1 MKLKSSWY
9 SKSSSSSSKSKST
22 TAKANTNTN
31 TTTKSTT
38 NYIFVFCLLGIGYY
52 LGCQHS
58 LIIASTTQ
66 TSTSTTPQSTPQST
80 QSLPGLNSF
89 ASSSLSKRS
98 SNANSASSF
107 QLHEHITLIEDRSKF
122 QKIMI
127 PKVHKLLT
135 EENIKKLKLKCPKEV
150 RDNEL
155 QPYIDILINIQQNS
169 SYYESAQNNS
179 NTTNSTNCPV
189 LFLYYYEGGTQMT
202 KTWLEYY
209 SNIKTKQCI
218 NFIVNKRTLENQ
230 INTTRLLKD
239 QYGYNIIGSK
249 SYVKQDKTISMS
261 LGEIKKQYN
270 DNVVVSVNDLDH
282 LLVWFDNGG
291 GEPPYDRNGTATKVK
306 SKPYRYS
313 TYTDIVMTY
322 IYELLSTPGCP
333 NEKNVHEKYV
343 VPCTCLMHNNDV
355 YESTVIDHTTG
366 IKTPD
371 RMIWSEYGITN
382 RFHPTANFYLNRS
395 QENSTV
401 NSNGTSQFQN
411 NYAYTIGTVYSNL
424 KNYNYDMITHHKI
437 GYKTHKI
444 YARAIHV
451 GIIHARSTNMIQSL
465 VKYHHFLSN
474 QHTNMFRSSS
484 SIESI
489 NDALGCSIDN
499 TQAII
504 NNEKKCRKV
513 KEFANILVIGH
524 QKRSCLTA
532 GQSSDY
538 INEQHCISDMTCC
551 LTY

>member
-1 MKLKSSWY
+1 MTMKLKSSWY
-9 SKSSSSSSKSKST
+9 SKSSSSSSASKST
-22 TAKANTNTN
+22 AKENTNT
-31 TTTKSTT
+31 KST
-38 NYIFVFCLLGIGYY
+38 NYIFGFCLLGIGYY

-66 TSTSTTPQSTPQST
+66 TTSTSTTQTRSTQTTQST
-80 QSLPGLNSF
+80 QHSSSLPSLDSF
-89 ASSSLSKRS
+89 ASSSSSSSSTSKTKS
-98 SNANSASSF
+98 SSSSSSSF
-107 QLHEHITLIEDRSKF
+107 QLHEHITLIEDRQKF
-122 QKIMI
+122 QKLIV
-127 PKVHKLLT
+127 PKVNKLLT
-135 EENIKKLKLKCPKEV
+135 EENIQKLKIKCPREV

-169 SYYESAQNNS
+169 SYYESVQNNS
-179 NTTNSTNCPV
+179 NTTNSTDCPV

-202 KTWLEYY
+202 KTWLDYY

-218 NFIVNKRTLENQ
+218 NFIVNKRTTLENQ
-230 INTTRLLKD
+230 NTTRLLKE

-261 LGEIKKQYN
+261 LGEIKKQYS

-282 LLVWFDNGG
+282 LLVWFDNDGSND
-291 GEPPYDRNGTATKVK
+291 GEGR

-313 TYTDIVMTY
+313 TYTDIVLTY

-355 YESTVIDHTTG
+355 YESTVIDHQTG
-366 IKTPD
+366 IATPD

-395 QENSTV
+395 QENNVV

-444 YARAIHV
+444 YARARHV

-484 SIESI
+484 SMESI
-489 NDALGCSIDN
+489 NDALGCSIEN

-524 QKRSCLTA
+524 QKRSCLNA
-532 GQSSDY
+532 GQSSNY